1 MYETMKRRL
10 LHVFQ
15 INLPL
20 FASNKIPGVPGLAV
34 PFPGVMP
41 EQLDFFMNPFYMIH
55 RIIKLSLNLTVFFSV
70 QLSGRGLFFYQEC
83 NQPYEGVQDPGR
95 SPRGPIIRGKGKGGC
110 LPIFLLAVQETEK
123 EGMGFFGFRVNC
135 AAASGGS
142 ANTVTSPPLL

>member
-1 MYETMKRRL
+1 MYEVMKRRL

-20 FASNKIPGVPGLAV
+20 FASHKIPGVPGLAV

-70 QLSGRGLFFYQEC
+70 QLFGRGLFFYQEC

-95 SPRGPIIRGKGKGGC
+95 SPRGPVIRGEGKGGC
-110 LPIFLLAVQETEK
+110 LQYSFWLSRKLRKREWASLDSALTVPLHLAEAPTQ
-123 EGMGFFGFRVNC
+123 
-135 AAASGGS
+135 
-142 ANTVTSPPLL
+142 